1 MLISNNKNFILYFE
15 GEVFFQNYRNSNL
28 SKWEYLLIKRG
39 NMISI
44 ENKNSVSPIFSEKD
58 VIVLSRTWNNL
69 KFYKKWEDKIIEL
82 HIYKEILLFEKLD
95 NWSKNKLGKI
105 QERNIRDEL
114 FQNLNEIEDWL
125 NPIKMEYETEYWN
138 IDILAEKNWYYY
150 IIELKKKQTS
160 LEAVN
165 QVLRYRDFFE
175 WKNIKTV
182 SFVIWKGISK
192 KAEKFAEDNHVKLL
206 DLNNLS
212 FFNTIY

>member
-15 GEVFFQNYRNSNL
+15 WEVFFQNYRNSNL

>member
-1 MLISNNKNFILYFE
+1 
-15 GEVFFQNYRNSNL
+15 
-28 SKWEYLLIKRG
+28 
-39 NMISI
+39 MISI

>member
-28 SKWEYLLIKRG
+28 SKGEYLIIKRW

-58 VIVLSRTWNNL
+58 VIVLSQTGNNL

-82 HIYKEILLFEKLD
+82 HIYKEILFFEKLD
-95 NWSKNKLGKI
+95 NWSKNKLWKI

-182 SFVIWKGISK
+182 SFVIGKGISK